1 MAILKHPFLK
11 IGLIAILCSV
21 AVFANGAI
29 DRKSPAAF
37 QAAQIEYQYNEL
49 IELTR
54 KSNVDVL
61 SEYGIEIVLVEE
73 FVSTW
78 RDYMSGQ
85 FFVEDFE
92 CGDLDIDGLSV
103 DGDGGDVEGRLDLIE
118 EQGIEIFWGAA
129 ELSAL
134 KRAVV
139 SGDVG
144 LEGSEE
150 AHTAAACKRIEKL
163 AIALACVVDAPDSCP
178 DSLKEEILNEA
189 ITIEGHPNPIRI
201 LDKWNAPL
209 KTAFHRYLPG
219 LQAALAEKGELYDAL
234 MSFAKNDAVSHSEVV
249 SLVVDQI
256 KEAIIAD
263 IYVSLYEIYAAMP
276 SETRALLLVSDSLS
290 GLEQQAK
297 SALERIKTARA
308 VYEEGKVVIPK
319 AVSNSAQIKA
329 EAAIKRFV
337 DELASSF
344 IDTSYL
350 DEFDAQVGETI
361 VDPLKQ
367 AGQNLCD
374 ALASTSQEID
384 WGSLMWGRKPTEDNP
399 LGFRVVFKPTGQ
411 GKEEHFAEKYTAH
424 LELLALVPSGAEYTH
439 NPVIDVA
446 GNSVT
451 CMNLASSTYIV
462 IDLGVTV
469 FDVYRE
475 EQSQY
480 ELANGF
486 RIKETTKN
494 VNGEESKAN
503 NIDTKLSKFR
513 SALEKIGI
521 PGAWITDKPDWVF
534 SDDVQNISMILP
546 LMGDSVDI
554 PIVAKGQFVFDL
566 GSLGASLCN
575 KVEEAIVPVLVKG
588 WSDTVEI
595 PIGKSS
601 LSLAGSASQSISIPH
616 CEAYKAGNNT
626 ALKPMIESR
635 MAADVKLVVKG
646 EIEEGKPFSW
656 PVSTGVNVYPGRV
669 SLKSAIFGDVPPV
682 LNEYVQTQLES
693 FVNGLPSVDLAGWR
707 YKVKLGAPAI
717 KADWSKLTV
726 PMSFEVFSD
735 NCAATNLALDFD
747 FATGAIKSRDGG
759 DVSQAVL
766 DLVSCGVERQV
777 LKLVRDSLPSCDAI
791 TEGLFG
797 MTDLDTTLIS
807 DTGDR
812 CELSL
817 KGKLASKDVVF
828 SPVIANLGAGNKWGF
843 DFSKVQVRGELVD
856 ALKGQ
861 FASLMS
867 GFGAERF
874 ELKVST
880 GANALLVDVILL
892 PSGPDDLLGRVE
904 LGTFT
909 ISADGRHSFKTELE
923 RIVANKITAV
933 LEPKLEEIVRR
944 LAPEEVVNIDFE
956 IKYTDTLFALGT
968 FKVKLNEQILI
979 PASIMLLPKLD
990 AEIALDEEFLRTQA
1004 AGLLASYLNPLIP
1017 LKGGPVEV
1025 APPVYD
1031 ISPSY
1036 DVTLTTGIGI
1046 NLDEL
1051 GSISLKDIN
1060 ITGRGVDFKGRAEMR
1075 LNNAIILSPVPV
1087 PIYFTRPGIFYDF
1100 ERKRVGA
1107 LGALTIIAPPVDKL
1121 LHIDGEIY
1129 TSDASRFI
1137 EELGILGELVLIDT
1151 IPVVIVE
1158 GGINF
1163 ADLSVFFNGRTSEL
1177 FGKILSAQVN
1187 GELRGKEGTAEM
1199 LSHLILLG
1207 VKLAET
1213 KLFINI
1219 AKCPKRCIKA
1229 EAYINFL
1236 LGDGTMGAEFGPFL
1250 VDAKADL
1257 SIGLDI
1263 FGKRYG
1269 QASLNASILQARL
1282 KAKVLFLSL
1291 NVSTPKLDDMTP
1303 SYIAEIIASLLNVKI
1318 EDVLEWLKKPEI
1330 EFAPAGKPAS
1340 ESGGSNNG
1348 DGDDNGD
1355 ADTNGANGA
1364 GASAGAN
1371 QKPSDPGALPGGSS
1385 DEDPKKFLSKS
1396 ALPDGIYVRQRD
1408 ASNDGKAIRACHEK
1422 QQRWG
1427 HVYYSTWS
1435 KRWGFWGWR
1444 LPKNVFDIVCR
1455 ERIGSGPWESQTGAF
1470 SIKDEFARLETLS
1483 RYTRYR
1489 DDSKKCTSLDN
1500 GDVKCMSAAAQ
1511 YDVWQ
1516 GAPEP
1521 GMEPSGW
1528 RLWGQPFEYLYIQSP
1543 KSDPKNT
1550 EITLSKRERKRLEPW
1565 FSLLKKRNQGT
1576 ELTALE
1582 RRKLNL
1588 LETRLTYYLEEK
1600 DLRADAILDINEAD
1614 GIVSGIGN
1622 FFSGNT
1628 TYKVDYSV
1636 AQSAKTQPG
1645 YDYVSILVDE
1655 KVTEA
1660 VFVYECWPRDSK
1672 ICADIP
1678 FKKANDLALGLVKD
1692 VNIQP
1697 DKMPIIQDPIAT
1709 AWVLNDAIPS
1719 VLRGEKPPERGS
1731 LIQPD
1736 TAVAQCGLK
1745 SIQLFD
1751 DPDKLS
1757 FRFERTTDGTQRIS
1771 NLNIDKAGPHADWA
1785 NSDDDVVITAM
1796 ASFLACLNDANAWL
1810 EQHRMWLTPEENS
1823 VDDALLFMNRGDQAS
1838 DLQSVTRIEAQVG
1851 LSDFKVQRLNPYI
1864 KKAVFELEDLI
1875 KLYRYILQYGSD
1887 EAMVFVNSAEQF
1899 EAAVFR
1905 KLSGEEV
1912 NTILLRP
1919 LSETNRPFT
1928 KPIVFEGVDIPKAS
1942 INACFDKLPGFN
1954 GDIRDYFKLK
1964 RPTLETRVSPRLLL
1978 DAIKRFNSVK
1988 CSL

>member
-1 MAILKHPFLK
+1 MSLLNRISLIKTGLVVFLWV
-11 IGLIAILCSV
+11 V
-21 AVFANGAI
+21 ALYANGAI

-49 IELTR
+49 VELTR

-61 SEYGIEIVLVEE
+61 SEYGIDIVLVEE

-78 RDYMSGQ
+78 RDYLSGQ

-103 DGDGGDVEGRLDLIE
+103 DGDGGDAEDRLDLIQ

-144 LEGSEE
+144 LEGSEGP
-150 AHTAAACKRIEKL
+150 HIAAACKRIQKL
-163 AIALACVVDAPDSCP
+163 ASALSCVVDDPDSCP
-178 DSLKEEILNEA
+178 DALKEEILNEA
-189 ITIEGHPNPIRI
+189 ITIDGHPNPIRI
-201 LDKWNAPL
+201 LDKWNASL
-209 KTAFHRYLPG
+209 KTAFHRYLPR
-219 LQAALAEKGELYDAL
+219 LQATLTEQGELYDAL
-234 MSFAKNDAVSHSEVV
+234 MSFAKNDAVSHAEVV

-263 IYVSLYEIYAAMP
+263 VYVSLFEIYAAMP
-276 SETRALLLVSDSLS
+276 SETRSLLLVVDSLS
-290 GLEQQAK
+290 GLERQAK
-297 SALERIKTARA
+297 SALDTIKAARA
-308 VYEEGKVVIPK
+308 VYEEGKIVIPK
-319 AVSNSAQIKA
+319 AISHSARVEA

-337 DELASSF
+337 DEFASSF
-344 IDTSYL
+344 IDTSFL
-350 DEFDAQVGETI
+350 DELEAQVDETI

-367 AGQNLCD
+367 SGQELCD
-374 ALASTSQEID
+374 ALASTQQEID

-411 GKEEHFAEKYTAH
+411 KERYAGQLRESYTANV
-424 LELLALVPSGAEYTH
+424 ELLALMPAGAEYTH

-451 CMNLASSTYIV
+451 CKNLASSTYIAV
-462 IDLGVTV
+462 DLGVTIS
-469 FDVYRE
+469 DVYRD
-475 EQSQY
+475 EQSRY
-480 ELANGF
+480 EFANGF
-486 RIKETTKN
+486 RIAAVAGNN
-494 VNGEESKAN
+494 VISTIEIK
-503 NIDTKLSKFR
+503 
-513 SALEKIGI
+513 SALEKLGI
-521 PGAWITDKPDWVF
+521 PGAWMTDVPDWVVSNDF
-534 SDDVQNISMILP
+534 QNISMTLP

-554 PIVAKGQFVFDL
+554 PIVANGQFVFDL
-566 GSLGASLCN
+566 GTLGASLCN
-575 KVEEAIVPVLVKG
+575 KVEEAIAPILVKG
-588 WSDTVEI
+588 WSDRVEI
-595 PIGKSS
+595 PIGDSS
-601 LSLAGSASQSISIPH
+601 LTLAGTASQSISIPH
-616 CEAYKAGNNT
+616 CEAYTAGSNSV
-626 ALKPMIESR
+626 LKPLIESR

-646 EIEEGKPFSW
+646 EIESGKPFSW
-656 PVSTGVNVYPGRV
+656 PVSTGVNVYPDRV
-669 SLKSAIFGDVPPV
+669 SLKSAIFGDVPPEI
-682 LNEYVQTQLES
+682 NAYLEAKLKS
-693 FVNGLPSVDLAGWR
+693 FVNGLFGVDLSGWQ
-707 YKVKLGAPAI
+707 YSIKLGAPAI
-717 KADWSKLTV
+717 KVDWSKLTV

-735 NCAATNLALDFD
+735 TCAATNLALDFD
-747 FATGAIKSRDGG
+747 FATGDIKSRDGR
-759 DVSQAVL
+759 DVAGAVVE
-766 DLVSCGVERQV
+766 LVSCGLERQV
-777 LKLVRDSLPSCDAI
+777 AEVVRDSLPSCDAI

-797 MTDLDTTLIS
+797 MADLDTTLIS

-812 CELSL
+812 CELSI
-817 KGKLASKDVVF
+817 KGQLASKDVVF

-843 DFSKVQVRGELVD
+843 DFSKVQVQGELVE

-861 FASLMS
+861 FASLME
-867 GFGAERF
+867 GFGTERF
-874 ELKVST
+874 ELNVST
-880 GANALLVDVILL
+880 GKNALLVDLVLL
-892 PSGPDDLLGRVE
+892 PSGPNDLLGRVE

-909 ISADGRHSFKTELE
+909 LSADGRHSFKSELD
-923 RIVANKITAV
+923 RIVANKIAAV

-944 LAPEEVVNIDFE
+944 LAPEEVVDIDFE
-956 IKYTDTLFALGT
+956 ITYTNTLMALGT

-979 PASIMLLPKLD
+979 PASITLLPKLD
-990 AEIALDEEFLRTQA
+990 AEIALNEEFLRTQA

-1025 APPVYD
+1025 TPPVYD

-1036 DVTLTTGIGI
+1036 DVTLTTGIAI
-1046 NLDEL
+1046 KLDEL
-1051 GSISLKDIN
+1051 GSITLKDIN

-1075 LNNAIILSPVPV
+1075 LNDAIILSPSPV

-1137 EELGILGELVLIDT
+1137 EELGILGELVLMDT

-1163 ADLSVFFNGRTSEL
+1163 ADLSVVFNGRTSEL

-1187 GELRGKEGTAEM
+1187 GELRGKEGTAAM
-1199 LSHLILLG
+1199 QSHLVLLG

-1213 KLFINI
+1213 MLVADI

-1229 EAYINFL
+1229 EAYIDFL
-1236 LGDGTMGAEFGPFL
+1236 LGDGTIGAEFGPFL
-1250 VDAKADL
+1250 VDAKANL
-1257 SIGLDI
+1257 SVGLDI
-1263 FGKRYG
+1263 FGKKYG

-1291 NVSTPKLDDMTP
+1291 NVSTPKLNDMTP

-1318 EDVLEWLKKPEI
+1318 EDVLEWLKKPKI

-1340 ESGGSNNG
+1340 ESGGSTDG
-1348 DGDDNGD
+1348 KGDDGGTPSSGGNQG
-1355 ADTNGANGA
+1355 T

-1371 QKPSDPGALPGGSS
+1371 QKPSDAGALPGGSS
-1385 DEDPKKFLSKS
+1385 DEDPKKLLSKS
-1396 ALPDGIYVRQRD
+1396 ALPDGIVASRQRD

-1427 HVYYSTWS
+1427 NVYYSTWS
-1435 KRWGFWGWR
+1435 KRWFFWGWR
-1444 LPKNVFDIVCR
+1444 LPKNVFDIVCS
-1455 ERIGSGPWESQTGAF
+1455 ERIGSGPWEAQTGAF
-1470 SIKDEFARLETLS
+1470 TIKDEFARLETLS

-1489 DDSKKCTSLDN
+1489 DDSKKCTPLAN
-1500 GDVKCMSAAAQ
+1500 GDVKCVSAAAQ
-1511 YDVWQ
+1511 YNVWQ
-1516 GAPEP
+1516 TTPEP
-1521 GMEPSGW
+1521 AKEPSRW

-1543 KSDPKNT
+1543 KSDSYDA

-1565 FSLLKKRNQGT
+1565 FDLLKKKNQGAK
-1576 ELTALE
+1576 LTTRE

-1588 LETRLTYYLEEK
+1588 LVTRVTYYLEEEG
-1600 DLRADAILDINEAD
+1600 LRADAIIDINEAD
-1614 GIVSGIGN
+1614 GVVSGIGN

-1636 AQSAKTQPG
+1636 AQSATTQPG
-1645 YDYVSILVDE
+1645 HDYVSILVNE

-1660 VFVYECWPRDSK
+1660 VFLYECWPRDSK
-1672 ICADIP
+1672 ICSDVP
-1678 FKKANDLALGLVKD
+1678 FQQANDLALGMVKN

-1719 VLRGEKPPERGS
+1719 VLRGEKPPARGS

-1736 TAVAQCGLK
+1736 TAVAQCGLE

-1751 DPDKLS
+1751 DPEKLS
-1757 FRFERTTDGTQRIS
+1757 FRFERSTDGIQRIS

-1796 ASFLACLNDANAWL
+1796 ASFLACQDNANAWL
-1810 EQHRMWLTPEENS
+1810 DQHRMWLTPEENS
-1823 VDDALLFMNRGDQAS
+1823 VDGALLFMNRGDQAS
-1838 DLQSVTRIEAQVG
+1838 ELQTVKRIEAQVG
-1851 LSDFKVQRLNPYI
+1851 HADFKVQRLNPYLN
-1864 KKAVFELEDLI
+1864 KTSFELEDLI
-1875 KLYRYILQYGSD
+1875 QLYRSIRQYGSD
-1887 EAMVFVNSAEQF
+1887 EAVVLVNTEEQF
-1899 EAAVFR
+1899 EVSVFR
-1905 KLSGEEV
+1905 KLAGGEK
-1912 NTILLRP
+1912 NTVLLRP
-1919 LSETNRPFT
+1919 LSNTNRPFT
-1928 KPIVFEGVDIPKAS
+1928 KPVVFEGLGIPKS
-1942 INACFDKLPGFN
+1942 NFKACFDKLPGFN
-1954 GDIRDYFKLK
+1954 GDIRDYFKLD
-1964 RPTLETRVSPRLLL
+1964 RPTLETGVSPRLLL
-1978 DAIKRFNSVK
+1978 DAIQNFDSVN